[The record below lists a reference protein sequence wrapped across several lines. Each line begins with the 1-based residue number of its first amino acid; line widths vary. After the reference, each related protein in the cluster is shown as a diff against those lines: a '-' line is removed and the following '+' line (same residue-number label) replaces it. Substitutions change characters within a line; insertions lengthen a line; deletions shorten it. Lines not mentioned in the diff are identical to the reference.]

1 MKAQFIFASTS
12 PISESNPFKSI
23 SPKAMEPEKEKEI
36 VIGAAEAAA
45 KFFRDPRSHGAPKEY
60 TTQVTAVISL
70 LSNTNPVSF
79 ISVKMSY
86 LLSQNKNLRHTSDN
100 TVLYHISYS
109 R

>member
-1 MKAQFIFASTS
+1 
-12 PISESNPFKSI
+12 
-23 SPKAMEPEKEKEI
+23 MEPEKEKEI

-86 LLSQNKNLRHTSDN
+86 LLSQNKNLQHTSDN

>member
-1 MKAQFIFASTS
+1 LKAQFIFASTS
-12 PISESNPFKSI
+12 PISENNPFKSI

-70 LSNTNPVSF
+70 LSNTAPCIIYFCKNVSSLLYIF
-79 ISVKMSY
+79 DLSFFSVF
-86 LLSQNKNLRHTSDN
+86 R
-100 TVLYHISYS
+100 VL
-109 R
+109 